1 MTSDGNGAVPGPSG
15 DGENEVPTTSEQATN
30 QATNQASSSQLNN
43 ADLPALFWDEM
54 PDEADLKGN
63 ADLAAIN
70 SIIDETTQYDR
81 LLNFKDY
88 GNRALKTGMEHRRKY
103 YLRQSIDQYTQGVNV
118 ELDLGDDV
126 GPDEDGK
133 TVTVPRYGA
142 SSASTSAPSTPVVP
156 NAPK

>member
-15 DGENEVPTTSEQATN
+15 DGESEVPTTSEQATN

-54 PDEADLKGN
+54 PGEADLKGN

-81 LLNFKDY
+81 LLNF
-88 GNRALKTGMEHRRKY
+88 
-103 YLRQSIDQYTQGVNV
+103 
-118 ELDLGDDV
+118 
-126 GPDEDGK
+126 
-133 TVTVPRYGA
+133 
-142 SSASTSAPSTPVVP
+142 
-156 NAPK
+156 